1 METYLAQY
9 KPQLDKKNII
19 ITGSLFF
26 LLALYIFSLG
36 LEVIIKAILKAN
48 FLFVTIAILLYYFS
62 LVLRTYRWILFLKAL
77 NIIEMNNINLWN
89 IYTLITYSFSLNNV
103 FPLRMGELYR
113 PYEYSRKTN
122 YPLISSFAT
131 VILERTFDVCVMI
144 GLIFFFLSFL
154 GFETF
159 LDITDVLRI
168 IIMSIGIVVGFLSF
182 LVLLSRPKTG
192 TLLIR
197 FLNRIANILQKRV
210 ITNEEETATELANH
224 LTLLFQN
231 QKALGLGL
239 GYTIIIWIIE
249 GIIFWIISVSMS
261 LNMTIMMATFI
272 LLSAGL
278 IGNSITSASGLGQ
291 LPFMVAQLLFFL
303 AISEELALSVSII
316 YLLAVFWLIIPVG
329 TLLHLTIKFTSKKSI
344 REAELNHD

>member
-77 NIIEMNNINLWN
+77 NIIEMSNISLWN

-329 TLLHLTIKFTSKKSI
+329 TLLHLTIKSTSKKSI

>member
-1 METYLAQY
+1 MKTHLTQY
-9 KPQLDKKNII
+9 KLQLDKKNII
-19 ITGSLFF
+19 ITASLFF
-26 LLALYIFSLG
+26 LLALYILSLG
-36 LEVIIKAILKAN
+36 VEVIIKSILKAN
-48 FLFVTIAILLYYFS
+48 FLLVTIGILLYYFS
-62 LVLRTYRWILFLKAL
+62 LVVRTYRWTLFLKAL
-77 NIIEMNNINLWN
+77 NIIERNSLSLWN

-113 PYEYSRKTN
+113 PYEYSKRTN
-122 YPLISSFAT
+122 YPLLSSFAT
-131 VILERTFDVCVMI
+131 VVLERTFDVCVML

-159 LDITDVLRI
+159 LEITDLLRML
-168 IIMSIGIVVGFLSF
+168 IMSIGIVIGFLCF

-192 TLLIR
+192 KLIIR
-197 FLNRIANILQKRV
+197 ILNRIANILQKRV

-231 QKALGLGL
+231 QKALGVGL
-239 GYTIIIWIIE
+239 GCTIIIWVIE
-249 GIIFWIISVSMS
+249 GIIFWIISLSMS
-261 LNMTIMMATFI
+261 LDMTIMMATFI

-303 AISEELALSVSII
+303 SISEELALSVSII
-316 YLLAVFWLIIPVG
+316 YLLAVFWLIIPIG
-329 TLLHLTIKFTSKKSI
+329 SLLHLITKFTSNRSI
-344 REAELNHD
+344 EEAELNLD